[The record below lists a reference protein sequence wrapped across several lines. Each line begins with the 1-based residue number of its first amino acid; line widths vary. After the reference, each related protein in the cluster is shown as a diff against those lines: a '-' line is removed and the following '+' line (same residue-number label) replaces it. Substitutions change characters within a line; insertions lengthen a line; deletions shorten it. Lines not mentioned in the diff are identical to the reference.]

1 MVRPGSIILFILLC
15 ISVEIHAQEAVPPDS
30 AGIVLVVNACD
41 PGAFHARKKKE
52 SLFVEIADSLK
63 NYIAD
68 QLQTRYGFTARI
80 IDLPIPDNGNR
91 STVTDSLIRT
101 YQAGYLVLFDTLD
114 VYFQQTHVDVSGTK
128 GNKERVAYYDI
139 CADIHYCLFAPG
151 KLLQADLNKTRDFFT
166 SRKVISGLLAAG
178 PDIVGKKKD
187 AFRMADNNAHGFLWK
202 VGSLLSGGN

>member
-1 MVRPGSIILFILLC
+1 MLRPASIILFILLC
-15 ISVEIHAQEAVPPDS
+15 FSAALDAQEAAPCDS
-30 AGIVLVVNACD
+30 AGVVLVVNACD
-41 PGAFHARKKKE
+41 PAAFHARKKKE

-63 NYIAD
+63 NYMAD
-68 QLQTRYGFTARI
+68 QLQARYGFTARI

-91 STVTDSLIRT
+91 SALTDSLMRT
-101 YQAGYLVLFDTLD
+101 YQAGYLVLFDSLD

-139 CADIHYCLFAPG
+139 CADIHYCLFTPG

-166 SRKVISGLLAAG
+166 SRKVISGFLAAG

-187 AFRMADNNAHGFLWK
+187 AFRMADDNAHGFLWK
-202 VGSLLSGGN
+202 VGAMFAGGN